1 MGVFIL
7 LLVLC
12 PLASAVPHSLKYFY
26 TVSSH
31 VPNFPEFVA
40 VGMVDGLQM
49 VHYDSNTQ
57 RAVPKQDWMDQ
68 VTAGDPQY
76 LERNTGNFM
85 DSQQVF
91 KTNIEIVKQRL
102 NQTGGVHIVQVMYGC
117 EWDEETGEVNGYE
130 QYGYD
135 GEDFIALDLKTKTW
149 VAPRPQA
156 VITKRRWDRD
166 GALLAGLKNYLTHEC
181 VDWLKKYLQYG
192 SNRLLR
198 TVPPSVSLLQRSPS
212 SPVTCHATGFYPDR
226 IVMFW
231 KREEEEL
238 QEEEVDH
245 GELLPNHD
253 GTFQRSVHLLVDL
266 SSMKAEDWQKYH
278 CVVQLSGMKDDI
290 ITKLHPSK
298 IKTNRKDPV
307 NTIPIIIGVLAAVI
321 VIIIAVIGAI
331 LYQKK
336 KAKRPPPSPD
346 SSSELLS
353 SFEKLNP
360 GASH

>member
-1 MGVFIL
+1 MIPQSSGSFNDEAAYREEVQNLIMWCANNT
-7 LLVLC
+7 LVL
-12 PLASAVPHSLKYFY
+12 STK
-26 TVSSH
+26 
-31 VPNFPEFVA
+31 
-40 VGMVDGLQM
+40 
-49 VHYDSNTQ
+49 
-57 RAVPKQDWMDQ
+57 
-68 VTAGDPQY
+68 
-76 LERNTGNFM
+76 
-85 DSQQVF
+85 
-91 KTNIEIVKQRL
+91 
-102 NQTGGVHIVQVMYGC
+102 
-117 EWDEETGEVNGYE
+117 
-130 QYGYD
+130 
-135 GEDFIALDLKTKTW
+135 KTKEIIVDFRTSIK
-149 VAPRPQA
+149 
-156 VITKRRWDRD
+156 IT
-166 GALLAGLKNYLTHEC
+166 HI
-181 VDWLKKYLQYG
+181 
-192 SNRLLR
+192 
-198 TVPPSVSLLQRSPS
+198 PPSVSLLQRSPS

-290 ITKLHPSK
+290 ITKLDQSQ

-321 VIIIAVIGAI
+321 FIIIAVLGAI

-336 KAKRPPPSPD
+336 KAKCPPPSPD
-346 SSSELLS
+346 SSSELS
-353 SFEKLNP
+353 QKLNP

>member
-26 TVSSH
+26 TASSH

-49 VHYDSNTQ
+49 FHYDSNTR

-76 LERNTGNFM
+76 WERETGVSVKN
-85 DSQQVF
+85 QQVY
-91 KTNIEIVKQRL
+91 KNNIDTVKQRL
-102 NQTGGVHIVQVMYGC
+102 NQTGGVHIFQVMRGC
-117 EWDEETGEVNGYE
+117 EWDDKTGEVNGYE
-130 QYGYD
+130 QVGYD
-135 GEDFIALDLKTKTW
+135 GEDFIAMDLKTNSW
-149 VAPRPQA
+149 VAPVPQA
-156 VITKRRWDRD
+156 LITKLRWDRD
-166 GALLAGLKNYLTHEC
+166 GALIAVWENYLTHEC

-192 SNRLLR
+192 SNRLQR

-231 KREEEEL
+231 KRGEEEL

-278 CVVQLSGMKDDI
+278 CVVQLSGMTDDI
-290 ITKLHPSK
+290 ITKLDPSQ
-298 IKTNRKDPV
+298 IKTNWKDPV

-321 VIIIAVIGAI
+321 FIIIAVIGAI

-346 SSSELLS
+346 SGSELS
-353 SFEKLNP
+353 QKLNP